1 MTEKKT
7 AWEKMQKYANLAKY
21 FEHYLDTHGKAEHV
35 NCLPNLII
43 WIREVLD
50 NDSQRAADLFNMTD
64 EEREDFYS
72 WGSNSRWAHTFTM
85 KLDELIDY
93 DVMENTTDVPDI
105 LMSLAEEEGDPDIE
119 AKFFKE
125 EEPKK
130 QVVYVVRQTQTCENF
145 YKTAIYVCSTEEE
158 ATRRAR
164 LLNQTYGS
172 NCKFSEDW
180 DYEDID
186 EGAEDYHFYD
196 VEAFQLDEKFCG

>member
-1 MTEKKT
+1 MTEKN
-7 AWEKMQKYANLAKY
+7 AWEKIQKYANLAKY

-72 WGSNSRWAHTFTM
+72 WGSNSRWNHTFRDC
-85 KLDELIDY
+85 LDLMIDQ
-93 DVMENTTDVPDI
+93 DVDENTTVVPDI

-145 YKTAIYVCSTEEE
+145 YHTAIYVCSTEEE

-180 DYEDID
+180 DYEDIE